1 MKNIIL
7 ESNRKERIINMSKV
21 IVITGASRGIGRNM
35 AYNLAINGYQVI
47 ANYNASEKQ
56 ALELQEE
63 LKKQGIEIDIFK
75 ANVSKSQEARK
86 LVNYAIEK
94 YGRIDVLINNAGI
107 AQEKLFTDIEEE
119 EFDKMI
125 KTNLYSVFYTTQEAV
140 RFMVKVHKGC
150 IINISSIYGLT
161 GGSCEVPY
169 SMSKAGIDGMTKA
182 LAKELGPSNIRVN
195 SVAPGAI
202 DTEMNENLG
211 EEVWAQIVEETPL
224 MKRGNPID
232 ITRCVKWLIEDEF
245 TTGQVISPN
254 GGLVIT

>member
-1 MKNIIL
+1 
-7 ESNRKERIINMSKV
+7 MSKV

-63 LKKQGIEIDIFK
+63 LRTQGIEIDIFK

-86 LVNYAIEK
+86 LINYAIEK
-94 YGRIDVLINNAGI
+94 YGKIDVLINNAGI

-119 EFDKMI
+119 EFDKMM

-169 SMSKAGIDGMTKA
+169 SMSKAGVDGMTKA

-211 EEVWAQIVEETPL
+211 EAVWAQIVEETPL
-224 MKRGNPID
+224 MKKGNPID

>member
-1 MKNIIL
+1 MN
-7 ESNRKERIINMSKV
+7 KV

-47 ANYNASEKQ
+47 ANYNVSEKQ
-56 ALELQEE
+56 ALELKEE

-86 LVNYAIEK
+86 LVNFAIEK
-94 YGRIDVLINNAGI
+94 YGKIDVLINNAGI

-140 RFMVKVHKGC
+140 RFMIRVHNGC

-169 SMSKAGIDGMTKA
+169 SMAKAGIDGMTKA

-202 DTEMNENLG
+202 DTEMNKNVS
-211 EEVWAQIVEETPL
+211 EEEWNQIIEETPL
-224 MKRGNPID
+224 MRKGNPID